1 MRTSNGME
9 QQHEMIKS
17 LDRLYSGMLHMGS
30 LVEEGLRKALIALS
44 NWDDELAS
52 AVIAE
57 DVRIDSRQIELE
69 DECTEL
75 IERLQPVGSDL
86 RETVCCIKTL
96 TDLERIGD
104 HARHV
109 ARSLTKSAGPHY
121 SSMLPRVRSL
131 GNKAL
136 AMLHDA
142 LTALIDR
149 DPDKAEEVAQ
159 RDFEVDGMHR
169 TLTED
174 ALEIMK
180 TDTQGIEAGQQI
192 ILLSRYLERIGDH
205 VTNICEWIV
214 YARTGEH
221 VEFDR

>member
-1 MRTSNGME
+1 ME
-9 QQHEMIKS
+9 QQYEMAKS
-17 LDRLYSGMLHMGS
+17 LEGLYNGMLHMGS
-30 LVEEGLRKALIALS
+30 LVEEALRKALIALS

-52 AVIAE
+52 AVIDE
-57 DVRIDSRQIELE
+57 DARIDGRQIELE
-69 DECTEL
+69 DECTNL
-75 IERLQPVGSDL
+75 IARMQPVGADL
-86 RETVCCIKTL
+86 REIICCIKTL

-121 SSMLPRVRSL
+121 SSMLPRVRVL

-149 DPDKAEEVAQ
+149 DADKAKEVAQ
-159 RDFEVDGMHR
+159 RDAEVDELHR
-169 TLTED
+169 ALTQD

-180 TDTQGIEAGQQI
+180 ADTGGVEAGQQI

-205 VTNICEWIV
+205 VTNICQWIV
-214 YARTGEH
+214 YARTGAH